1 MAVSAKI
8 GDPMQKLKKIA
19 AVAVMVGGVGIVGSG
34 VATANDNPF
43 FIDNIQVASC
53 EQSFDAGTAFAPV
66 TVGPI
71 GGDNTQNIGN
81 FCSQVAVED

>member
-1 MAVSAKI
+1 
-8 GDPMQKLKKIA
+8 MQKLKKIA
-19 AVAVMVGGVGIVGSG
+19 AVAVMVGGVGVVGSG
-34 VATANDNPF
+34 VATANDHPF

-53 EQSFDAGTAFAPV
+53 KQSFEAGAGFAPV

-71 GGDNTQNIGN
+71 GGDSTQNIGN

>member
-1 MAVSAKI
+1 MSAKI

-19 AVAVMVGGVGIVGSG
+19 AVAVMVGGVGVVGSG
-34 VATANDNPF
+34 VATANDHPF

-53 EQSFDAGTAFAPV
+53 KQSFEAGAGFAPV

-71 GGDNTQNIGN
+71 GGDSTQNIGN